1 MSTVIPKLQKLLIVA
16 AETAAIAFLAI
27 SQSSIVNA
35 ATIGFV
41 NNPGYNSTSWTST
54 VNSLGGVINKN
65 LNFETHLTGYL
76 ISDFYSLS
84 DGVTLTALGDVNTVQ
99 FGYGAASGNT
109 FTGHDSQGE
118 GLHPPSRYLSDSLN
132 VSKLTISFD
141 QPVLA
146 VGGFLIDY
154 FNPYGNN
161 PYTIEAFTGING
173 TGTSLG
179 KFSAVSLN
187 FQLNYMYFMGIVSTN
202 ENISSV
208 AFTDASN
215 VGSDGVGI
223 DNIMFARTRSSTSIP
238 EPTAVVSTLAFGSL
252 SVFFHRQRKRK

>member
-1 MSTVIPKLQKLLIVA
+1 MSTIIPRLQKLLTA
-16 AETAAIAFLAI
+16 ATETAVITFLAI
-27 SQSSIVNA
+27 SQASIANA
-35 ATIGFV
+35 ASIGFV
-41 NNPGYNSTSWTST
+41 NNPNYNSLSWTST

-65 LNFETHLTGYL
+65 VNFETHRTGYL
-76 ISDFYSLS
+76 ISDLYLLS
-84 DGVTLTALGDVNTVQ
+84 DGVTLTALGDVNAVG
-99 FGYGAASGNT
+99 FGYGASSGTT
-109 FTGHDSQGE
+109 FTGHDSYGE
-118 GLHPPSRYLSDSLN
+118 GLHPPSNYLWDSLD

-179 KFSAVSLN
+179 RFSAASLN
-187 FQLNYMYFMGIVSTN
+187 FELNYMYFMGIVSTE
-202 ENISSV
+202 ENIGSV

-215 VGSDGVGI
+215 VGTDGVGI
-223 DNIMFARTRSSTSIP
+223 DNIVFARTKSATSVP
-238 EPTAVVSTLAFGSL
+238 EPTSVLGTLAFGAFSAL
-252 SVFFHRQRKRK
+252 FHRQRKWR